1 LCFAYNTRHLKAE
14 LNFRLFH
21 LNSQLK
27 QCLLH
32 HSLESVVWVFF
43 FIFSFRTYPREHV
56 NCIHSIFIHILSLS
70 LCSCMNQAFQ
80 SFCLINSITIQ
91 WQQWTMAYQ
100 PITLALIETMIQ
112 VEIYYRREL
121 DIAIYSLTK
130 SWILLNFIILKQ
142 LSMTWH
148 INVFEGDIDC
158 A

>member
-1 LCFAYNTRHLKAE
+1 
-14 LNFRLFH
+14 
-21 LNSQLK
+21 
-27 QCLLH
+27 
-32 HSLESVVWVFF
+32 
-43 FIFSFRTYPREHV
+43 
-56 NCIHSIFIHILSLS
+56 
-70 LCSCMNQAFQ
+70 
-80 SFCLINSITIQ
+80 
-91 WQQWTMAYQ
+91 MAYQ